1 MPEYSSHKPHP
12 YVCELTE
19 QLRKGDIGRRE
30 FLRTAALLGVSATAA
45 YGLVADLLPGGAARV
60 ARAQAARPRMGG
72 NLRVGMSVMDIT
84 DPAKYDWPPKANIA
98 RQIIEPLVQ
107 IGLDNVAR
115 PHLAESW
122 MPSADL
128 KTWDFKLR
136 RGIKWSNG
144 DEFNAD
150 DLIFNVTRWLDP
162 ATASS
167 NQSRL
172 RAMTV
177 TTDTGRVNDRGQPIR
192 RTSMAEGS
200 IEKVDSHTVRFH
212 LRTPDLAIPEAFGDY
227 PALLVHRRFSDMGGD
242 FRRNPIGTGPYR
254 LVEHTVG
261 QRSALAKRPRGEYW
275 GDEPYLDQITYIDL
289 GEDPAATI
297 AALASNQIDMNHQ
310 SSADAI
316 EALQRI
322 PHLQVNKVATS
333 ATGVARMRVTEKP
346 FDDKRVREAIR
357 LCIDHNRLLEIA
369 YQGHGAPAE
378 DHHVAPI
385 HPEYVKLADAP
396 KQDYEKARALL
407 KAAGHE
413 SGLTVTLSTVAGP
426 SWETVTSQA
435 LAEMC
440 KPAGINVQVNLMPG
454 ATYWDRWL
462 TTPFGFTSWG
472 HRPLGVQALA
482 LAYRTG
488 GIWNESGHS
497 DAEYDKW
504 LEEASA
510 TPDAKERQKSMEKLQ
525 RRLQENSVISQCY
538 WRSVI
543 NASNRKVKG
552 FAIHVALEH
561 HLGKV
566 WLEA

>member
-1 MPEYSSHKPHP
+1 MPEYSSRTQHQYLP
-12 YVCELTE
+12 ELKE
-19 QLRKGDIGRRE
+19 QLRKGEIDRRE
-30 FLRTAALLGVSATAA
+30 FLRTAVLLGVSTAGA
-45 YGLVADLLPGGAARV
+45 YALAGEVLNQSVVRV
-60 ARAQAARPRMGG
+60 ARAQSAQPRMGG

-84 DPAKYDWPPKANIA
+84 DPAKYDWPPKANVA

-122 MPSADL
+122 KPSADL
-128 KTWDFKLR
+128 KTWEFKLR

-144 DEFNAD
+144 DECNAD

-200 IEKVDSHTVRFH
+200 IEKIDSHTVRFH
-212 LRTPDLAIPEAFGDY
+212 LQTPDLAIPEALSDY
-227 PALLVHRRFSDMGGD
+227 PALLVHRRFADMGGD
-242 FRRNPIGTGPYR
+242 LRKNPIGTGPYR

-261 QRSALAKRPRGEYW
+261 QRSVLAKRPKADYW
-275 GDEPYLDQITYIDL
+275 GDEVYLDQITYVDL
-289 GEDPAATI
+289 GEDPAAMI
-297 AALASNQIDMNHQ
+297 AALASNQVDMNHQ
-310 SSADAI
+310 FSADAI
-316 EALQRI
+316 EAIQRI
-322 PHLQVNKVATS
+322 PHLQLNEVGTS
-333 ATGVARMRVTEKP
+333 ATGVARMRITEKP

-357 LCIDHNRLLEIA
+357 LCVDHNRLLEIA
-369 YQGHGAPAE
+369 YRGHGVPAE

-385 HPEYVKLADAP
+385 HPEYATLSDKLKPDI
-396 KQDYEKARALL
+396 EKARALI
-407 KAAGHE
+407 KAAGYDN
-413 SGLTVTLSTVAGP
+413 GLTVTLYTVAGP
-426 SWETVTSQA
+426 SWETITSQA
-435 LAEMC
+435 IAEMC

-462 TTPFGFTSWG
+462 STPFGFTSWG
-472 HRPLGVQALA
+472 HRPLGVQALN

-497 DAEYDKW
+497 DPEYDKW
-504 LEEASA
+504 LQEASA
-510 TPDAKERQKSMEKLQ
+510 TPDPKERQKIMEKLQ
-525 RRLQENSVISQCY
+525 RRLQENSVISQGY

-543 NASNRKVKG
+543 NATNKRVKN
-552 FAIHVALEH
+552 FKIHVALEH
-561 HLGKV
+561 HLNKV
-566 WLEA
+566 WLES